1 MHCARPKRD
10 VFFGYFF
17 TISSLGVFRVG
28 WNSFSTSAA
37 FKRIYD
43 QNMMSA
49 VNIAAQPVCQ
59 KHNPATERF
68 QPCVAA
74 LMTFHNGASE
84 VILAL
89 NSNFADILW

>member
-1 MHCARPKRD
+1 
-10 VFFGYFF
+10 
-17 TISSLGVFRVG
+17 
-28 WNSFSTSAA
+28 
-37 FKRIYD
+37 
-43 QNMMSA
+43 MSA

-89 NSNFADILW
+89 NSNFADIL